1 MRNVRLWSRNCN
13 DELPLRATASLHT
26 QSCRDNHHADKP
38 NCSQCSIR
46 LCLLDTKQVS
56 QEFCQ
61 RPCGLAI
68 PPFFFRSDLQ
78 NITAKASLIPLLFAP
93 FFGVFD
99 FSAIKFILSSGFD
112 DDEDSPVP
120 LVAFLLISVGLDTF
134 FVLLGF
140 NTSNESTT
148 IAYLTMIFGSLIAL
162 LFLKVF
168 LGASEDEEPLAFDKN
183 PGWNGILLALFLGFV
198 VLIINVAVVSF
209 ASLSFVPSG
218 LGSLQGINYNSLL
231 FVPKF
236 FSVAQAG
243 QQSILDNAVFQLILT
258 APGEEGLKAAMLYG
272 MYIVTKSEAVSVGF
286 STAIWASFH
295 TILVGFTLPE
305 VVLAFVSGLIWYG
318 GWNYTGTLGPYNIT
332 WSVQRLYRCAL
343 GSPLTF
349 FILNLIECKG
359 RSSWTCHCYSRPI
372 HFSERNNPRLSSAT
386 EGAVDCGLQCQHR
399 AGGLGSKFVCCR
411 NGLGYCP
418 NCEFLPE
425 CCSS

>member
-1 MRNVRLWSRNCN
+1 M
-13 DELPLRATASLHT
+13 
-26 QSCRDNHHADKP
+26 
-38 NCSQCSIR
+38 
-46 LCLLDTKQVS
+46 S
-56 QEFCQ
+56 QEKFCQ

-272 MYIVTKSEAVSVGF
+272 MYIVTKSEVG
-286 STAIWASFH
+286 
-295 TILVGFTLPE
+295 
-305 VVLAFVSGLIWYG
+305 VSGLFNGDLGVISHHPG
-318 GWNYTGTLGPYNIT
+318 GLHFARGCSGIHERADLVWRLEIYRITFGPYNIA
-332 WSVQRLYRCAL
+332 WRVQRLYHCAL

-349 FILNLIECKG
+349 FILNPIECKG

-386 EGAVDCGLQCQHR
+386 EGAVDCGLQCQYR
-399 AGGLGSKFVCCR
+399 AGGLGSKFICCR